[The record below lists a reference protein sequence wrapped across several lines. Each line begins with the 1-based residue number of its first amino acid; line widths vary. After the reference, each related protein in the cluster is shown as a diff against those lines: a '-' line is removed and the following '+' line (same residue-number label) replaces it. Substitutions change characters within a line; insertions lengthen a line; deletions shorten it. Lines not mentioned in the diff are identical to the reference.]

1 MAIQKEMVMGF
12 IAVKVQG
19 YSTRERV
26 YKKMDQNQAVAVYRA
41 SQLLEMQRH
50 FTAQNVS
57 IVGILALKNP
67 FTGQVV
73 EYEAYFNPLATLSRV
88 DGKCPFNV
96 RFGSNGTQIIT
107 IKPEWV
113 SEDKNLVER
122 EI

>member
-1 MAIQKEMVMGF
+1 
-12 IAVKVQG
+12 
-19 YSTRERV
+19 
-26 YKKMDQNQAVAVYRA
+26 MDQNHAVAVFRA
-41 SQLLEMQRH
+41 TQILEMQRH
-50 FTAQNVS
+50 FTAQNIT

-73 EYEAYFNPLATLSRV
+73 EYEVYFDPLASSSKV

-96 RFGSNGTQIIT
+96 RFGADGTQTIT